1 MTTPNIERF
10 NEVTGLVL
18 AHLYAHF
25 PVPQDI
31 EAGEFV
37 ENATVP
43 APRYPGVISPFTE
56 ELTEDGT
63 FFVSAMEWLAH
74 AGYLSF
80 ERRFNS
86 SISGV
91 VLTEKG
97 LQTLNAVPDSLVTI
111 VPLGE
116 RLVDAAKSGGK
127 EVLKA
132 TLREVLSAGLRI
144 VIPS

>member
-10 NEVTGLVL
+10 NEVTGLLL
-18 AHLYAHF
+18 AHLYEHF

-37 ENATVP
+37 DNATVP
-43 APRYPGVISPFTE
+43 AKPIPGVISPYFE
-56 ELTEDGT
+56 DLTTDGT
-63 FFVSAMEWLAH
+63 FFVSAVEWLAT
-74 AGYLSF
+74 AGFLTF
-80 ERRFNS
+80 DKRFNS
-86 SISGV
+86 EITGV
-91 VLTEKG
+91 VLSEKG
-97 LQTLNAVPDSLVTI
+97 LQTLNAVPESLTASA
-111 VPLGE
+111 PLGE

-132 TLREVLSAGLRI
+132 TLREVLSAGMKL